1 MGVVGLCIG
10 TTVGTFVHMS
20 LYLLIVSRTNW
31 MKESSKV
38 QYVLKK
44 EAFKRK
50 YPTAKYIEDRYA
62 RTVCTE
68 KNDYFMLIIFP
79 YCTIHHLLSS
89 LYQQFTCK
97 SFSLIL
103 AHIYLFIHFFIC
115 LFSQCKW
122 ELQWKW
128 KWYRK
133 LEGEIFTNIIV
144 FWI

>member
-1 MGVVGLCIG
+1 MSGVGLPLSYVLAFQFNMGVVGLCIG

-68 KNDYFMLIIFP
+68 KNDYFKLIIFP
-79 YCTIHHLLSS
+79 SYSSLVIIIISTIHM
-89 LYQQFTCK
+89 
-97 SFSLIL
+97 
-103 AHIYLFIHFFIC
+103 
-115 LFSQCKW
+115 
-122 ELQWKW
+122 
-128 KWYRK
+128 
-133 LEGEIFTNIIV
+133 
-144 FWI
+144 

>member
-1 MGVVGLCIG
+1 MLAFHFNMGVVGLCIG

-97 SFSLIL
+97 SFSFIL
-103 AHIYLFIHFFIC
+103 AHIYLFIHFFIYLFYF
-115 LFSQCKW
+115 LFS
-122 ELQWKW
+122 
-128 KWYRK
+128 
-133 LEGEIFTNIIV
+133 
-144 FWI
+144 

>member
-1 MGVVGLCIG
+1 MSGVGLPLSYVLAFQFNMGVVGLCIG

-97 SFSLIL
+97 
-103 AHIYLFIHFFIC
+103 YKDMCTNVPTVVPIHRPTTPM
-115 LFSQCKW
+115 L
-122 ELQWKW
+122 
-128 KWYRK
+128 
-133 LEGEIFTNIIV
+133 N
-144 FWI
+144 